1 MCAILE
7 NRCVEL
13 AAGVQ
18 VYSDPAST
26 LRTMAH
32 NHSASQDVVL
42 TAIQQSSGKPQSPT
56 LMDLDIQDRGY
67 QLRRIP
73 LPRTWV
79 NKGEKR
85 GRRPSLGGIIEV
97 HRDIEQGVR
106 SYDPPTSSAR
116 HAWTV
121 RSTRKSRQTRHPPC
135 QRLGSWHWWRSRTA
149 LEGLFGPWP
158 SSETPRQRA
167 S

>member
-1 MCAILE
+1 VLGRGYAAVDFRETRLAEVQRTRSGEDKGGRTVVCDPR

-106 SYDPPTSSAR
+106 SYDPPT
-116 HAWTV
+116 
-121 RSTRKSRQTRHPPC
+121 
-135 QRLGSWHWWRSRTA
+135 
-149 LEGLFGPWP
+149 
-158 SSETPRQRA
+158 
-167 S
+167 